1 MANREEK
8 QKILDNLY
16 VQISSFD
23 NKANIFITVIGIVF
37 ALSLSFLDIFK
48 DCNFIKSSCEVKI
61 YYYICFMLF
70 VVNIIFS
77 IFAFVMVIVPRKYK
91 GKKVNANYYKHIARM
106 NVDDLKNEV
115 NDYIKDEEQII
126 NQIKINGDICN
137 KKHNWTLT
145 GMISL
150 LPCIIWLFNLI
161 IIISFIL

>member
-8 QKILDNLY
+8 QKILDNIYL
-16 VQISSFD
+16 QISSFD

-37 ALSLSFLDIFK
+37 ALSLSFLDVFK
-48 DCNFIKSSCEVKI
+48 DCSFVKSNCGVKI

-70 VVNIIFS
+70 VLNIIIS

-91 GKKVNANYYKHIARM
+91 GKEINANYYKHIARM
-106 NVDDLKNEV
+106 DVEGLKKEI

-137 KKHNWTLT
+137 KKHNWVMT

-161 IIISFIL
+161 IIISFLL